1 MPQNFYEL
9 VWIFIIYAFI
19 GWCTEVSY
27 AALDRGIFVNR
38 GFLNG
43 PYCPIYGCGV
53 VIVVAVLTPLKDS
66 LLILFAGSFLLTSV
80 LEYITGFILE
90 KVFHNKWWDYSNKP
104 FNLQGYVC
112 LKFSIY
118 WGLACTFIM
127 DVLHPIIYKGI
138 TMIPHVFGVVLLCI
152 IMTAFVVDCGVTV
165 STILKFNKRLKVM
178 DEMAAKIH
186 KLSDEIG
193 ENIYENVT
201 TAVEKSEEF
210 QETHE
215 ELLTK
220 LSDTKEN
227 IMELPV
233 NAKEKLSEAA
243 GETKLRLSE
252 STETAKAKF
261 AESATTTKEKL
272 AETTETAKV
281 RLAESAATTKEK
293 LAETTET
300 AKAKL
305 AESAATTKEKFAES
319 TETTKERL
327 AESTESAK
335 EKLAAYKE
343 SREAARLEKQREK
356 EELERKYKELFAQKN
371 FGFKRLMKAF
381 PDMTSKEQ
389 NESLEKYKKYFNIRK
404 SSEEKKQRE

>member
-53 VIVVAVLTPLKDS
+53 VIVVAVLTPLKDN
-66 LLILFAGSFLLTSV
+66 LLILFAGSFLLTSI

-104 FNLQGYVC
+104 FNLHGYVC

-127 DVLHPIIYKGI
+127 DVIHPIIYKGI
-138 TMIPHVFGVVLLCI
+138 TMIPHILGVVLLCI
-152 IMTAFVVDCGVTV
+152 IMTGFAVDCGVTV

-186 KLSDEIG
+186 KLSNEIG

-201 TAVEKSEEF
+201 NAVEKSEEF

-220 LSDTKEN
+220 LSDKKDN
-227 IMELPV
+227 LMEISAS
-233 NAKEKLSEAA
+233 AKE
-243 GETKLRLSE
+243 R
-252 STETAKAKF
+252 F
-261 AESATTTKEKL
+261 ATT
-272 AETTETAKV
+272 ADSIKV
-281 RLAESAATTKEK
+281 NE
-293 LAETTET
+293 
-300 AKAKL
+300 KL
-305 AESAATTKEKFAES
+305 AESAGTVKAKINESTETVKTKISESAENAKTKFVESTEAAKEKFAES
-319 TETTKERL
+319 TEAAREKY
-327 AESTESAK
+327 TE
-335 EKLAAYKE
+335 YKE
-343 SREAARLEKQREK
+343 NRNAARLEKQREK
-356 EELERKYKELFAQKN
+356 EELERRYKELFAEKN

-381 PDMTSKEQ
+381 PDMTSREQ

-404 SSEEKKQRE
+404 PDHKKDE

>member
-53 VIVVAVLTPLKDS
+53 VIVVGILTPLKDN
-66 LLILFAGSFLLTSV
+66 LLILFAGSFLLTSI

-90 KVFHNKWWDYSNKP
+90 KVFHNKWWDYSDKP
-104 FNLQGYVC
+104 FNLHGYVC

-138 TMIPHVFGVVLLCI
+138 TMIPHILGVVLLSI
-152 IMTAFVVDCGVTV
+152 IMAVFAVDCGVTV
-165 STILKFNKRLKVM
+165 TTILQFNKRLKVM
-178 DEMAAKIH
+178 DEMAARIH
-186 KLSDEIG
+186 RLSDEIG

-220 LSDTKEN
+220 LSDKKEN
-227 IMELPV
+227 IKELPA
-233 NAKEKLSEAA
+233 NAKA
-243 GETKLRLSE
+243 R
-252 STETAKAKF
+252 
-261 AESATTTKEKL
+261 KEKL
-272 AETTETAKV
+272 AES
-281 RLAESAATTKEK
+281 AENARER
-293 LAETTET
+293 
-300 AKAKL
+300 
-305 AESAATTKEKFAES
+305 FAES
-319 TETTKERL
+319 TE
-327 AESTESAK
+327 AAK

-343 SREAARLEKQREK
+343 NREAARLAKQKEK
-356 EELERKYKELFAQKN
+356 EELEKKYKELFAEKN

-381 PDMTSKEQ
+381 PDMTSREQ

-404 SSEEKKQRE
+404 PDQKKDK

>member
-53 VIVVAVLTPLKDS
+53 VIVVGILTPLKDN
-66 LLILFAGSFLLTSV
+66 LLILFAGSFLLTSI

-90 KVFHNKWWDYSNKP
+90 KVFHNKWWDYSDKP
-104 FNLQGYVC
+104 FNLHGYVC

-138 TMIPHVFGVVLLCI
+138 TMIPHILGVVLLSI
-152 IMTAFVVDCGVTV
+152 IMAVFAVDCGVTV
-165 STILKFNKRLKVM
+165 TTILQFNKRLKVM
-178 DEMAAKIH
+178 DEMAARIH
-186 KLSDEIG
+186 RLSDEIG

-201 TAVEKSEEF
+201 TAVERSEEF

-220 LSDTKEN
+220 LSDKKEN
-227 IMELPV
+227 IKELPA
-233 NAKEKLSEAA
+233 NAKA
-243 GETKLRLSE
+243 R
-252 STETAKAKF
+252 
-261 AESATTTKEKL
+261 KEKL
-272 AETTETAKV
+272 AES
-281 RLAESAATTKEK
+281 AENAR
-293 LAETTET
+293 
-300 AKAKL
+300 
-305 AESAATTKEKFAES
+305 
-319 TETTKERL
+319 ERL
-327 AESTESAK
+327 AESTEAAK

-343 SREAARLEKQREK
+343 NREAARLAKQKEK
-356 EELERKYKELFAQKN
+356 EELEKKYKELFAEKN

-381 PDMTSKEQ
+381 PDMTSREQ

-404 SSEEKKQRE
+404 PDHKKDK

>member
-53 VIVVAVLTPLKDS
+53 VIVVAALTPLKDN
-66 LLILFAGSFLLTSV
+66 LLILFAGSFLLTSI

-104 FNLQGYVC
+104 FNLHGYVC

-127 DVLHPIIYKGI
+127 DVIHPIIYKGI
-138 TMIPHVFGVVLLCI
+138 TMIPHILGVVLLCI
-152 IMTAFVVDCGVTV
+152 IMSAFAVDCGVTV
-165 STILKFNKRLKVM
+165 TTILKFNKRLKVM

-220 LSDTKEN
+220 ISDTKEN
-227 IMELPV
+227 LMDLPST
-233 NAKEKLSEAA
+233 AKEKIASTAASAREKLSE
-243 GETKLRLSE
+243 S
-252 STETAKAKF
+252 
-261 AESATTTKEKL
+261 AENINVKEKI
-272 AETTETAKV
+272 
-281 RLAESAATTKEK
+281 
-293 LAETTET
+293 
-300 AKAKL
+300 
-305 AESAATTKEKFAES
+305 
-319 TETTKERL
+319 
-327 AESTESAK
+327 
-335 EKLAAYKE
+335 AAYKE
-343 SREAARLEKQREK
+343 TRGAARLEKQREK
-356 EELERKYKELFAQKN
+356 EELERRYKELFAEKN

-381 PDMTSKEQ
+381 PDMTSREQ

-404 SSEEKKQRE
+404 PDHKKDE

>member
-53 VIVVAVLTPLKDS
+53 VIVVAALTPLKDN
-66 LLILFAGSFLLTSV
+66 LLILFAGSFLLTSI

-104 FNLQGYVC
+104 FNLHGYVC

-127 DVLHPIIYKGI
+127 DVIHPIIYKGI
-138 TMIPHVFGVVLLCI
+138 TMIPHILGVVLLCI
-152 IMTAFVVDCGVTV
+152 IMSAFAVDCGVTV
-165 STILKFNKRLKVM
+165 TTILKFNKRLKVM

-220 LSDTKEN
+220 ISDTKEN
-227 IMELPV
+227 LMDLPST
-233 NAKEKLSEAA
+233 AKEKIASTAASAREKLSE
-243 GETKLRLSE
+243 S
-252 STETAKAKF
+252 
-261 AESATTTKEKL
+261 AENINVKEKI
-272 AETTETAKV
+272 
-281 RLAESAATTKEK
+281 
-293 LAETTET
+293 
-300 AKAKL
+300 
-305 AESAATTKEKFAES
+305 
-319 TETTKERL
+319 
-327 AESTESAK
+327 
-335 EKLAAYKE
+335 AAYKE
-343 SREAARLEKQREK
+343 NREAARLAKQHEK
-356 EELERKYKELFAQKN
+356 EELERRYKELFAEKN

-381 PDMTSKEQ
+381 PDMTSREQ

-404 SSEEKKQRE
+404 PDHKKDE

>member
-53 VIVVAVLTPLKDS
+53 VIVVGILTPLKDN
-66 LLILFAGSFLLTSV
+66 LLILFAGSFLLTSI

-90 KVFHNKWWDYSNKP
+90 KVFHNKWWDYSDKP
-104 FNLQGYVC
+104 FNLHGYVC

-138 TMIPHVFGVVLLCI
+138 TMIPHILGVVLLSI
-152 IMTAFVVDCGVTV
+152 IMAVFAVDCGVTV
-165 STILKFNKRLKVM
+165 TTILQFNKRLKVM
-178 DEMAAKIH
+178 DEMAARIH
-186 KLSDEIG
+186 RLSDEIG

-201 TAVEKSEEF
+201 TAVERSEEF

-220 LSDTKEN
+220 LSDKKEN
-227 IMELPV
+227 IKELPA
-233 NAKEKLSEAA
+233 NAKARIE
-243 GETKLRLSE
+243 
-252 STETAKAKF
+252 
-261 AESATTTKEKL
+261 ESAEATRMKL
-272 AETTETAKV
+272 AETKSSTRDKIVLSAEERKE
-281 RLAESAATTKEK
+281 RIAESAENA
-293 LAETTET
+293 
-300 AKAKL
+300 
-305 AESAATTKEKFAES
+305 
-319 TETTKERL
+319 R
-327 AESTESAK
+327 

-343 SREAARLEKQREK
+343 NREAARLAKQKEK
-356 EELERKYKELFAQKN
+356 EELEKKYNELFGQKN

-381 PDMTSKEQ
+381 PDMTSREQ

-404 SSEEKKQRE
+404 PDHKKDK

>member
-53 VIVVAVLTPLKDS
+53 VIVVAALTPLKDN
-66 LLILFAGSFLLTSV
+66 LLILFAGSFLLTSI

-104 FNLQGYVC
+104 FNLHGYVC

-127 DVLHPIIYKGI
+127 DVIHPIIYKGI
-138 TMIPHVFGVVLLCI
+138 TMIPHILGVVLLCI
-152 IMTAFVVDCGVTV
+152 IMSAFAVDCGVTV
-165 STILKFNKRLKVM
+165 TTILKFNKRLKVM

-220 LSDTKEN
+220 ISDTKEN
-227 IMELPV
+227 LMDLPST
-233 NAKEKLSEAA
+233 AKEKIASTAASAREKLSE
-243 GETKLRLSE
+243 S
-252 STETAKAKF
+252 
-261 AESATTTKEKL
+261 AENINVKEKI
-272 AETTETAKV
+272 
-281 RLAESAATTKEK
+281 
-293 LAETTET
+293 
-300 AKAKL
+300 
-305 AESAATTKEKFAES
+305 
-319 TETTKERL
+319 
-327 AESTESAK
+327 
-335 EKLAAYKE
+335 AAYKVT
-343 SREAARLEKQREK
+343 REVARLEKQREK
-356 EELERKYKELFAQKN
+356 EELERRYKELFAEKN

-381 PDMTSKEQ
+381 PDMTSREQ

-404 SSEEKKQRE
+404 PDHKKDE

>member
-53 VIVVAVLTPLKDS
+53 VIVVGVLTPLKDN

-80 LEYITGFILE
+80 LEYITGFVLE
-90 KVFHNKWWDYSNKP
+90 KVFHNKWWDYSDKP
-104 FNLQGYVC
+104 FNIHGYVC

-127 DVLHPIIYKGI
+127 DILHPIIYDMIKI
-138 TMIPHVFGVVLLCI
+138 IPHVLGVVLLCV
-152 IMTAFVVDCGVTV
+152 IMTGFAVDCVVTV

-178 DEMAAKIH
+178 EEMAERIH

-201 TAVEKSEEF
+201 NAVEKSEEF

-215 ELLTK
+215 ELITR
-220 LSDTKEN
+220 LSDKKEN
-227 IMELPV
+227 IKELPA
-233 NAKEKLSEAA
+233 NAKARIE
-243 GETKLRLSE
+243 E
-252 STETAKAKF
+252 STEAAKERITSTASTAKERIS
-261 AESATTTKEKL
+261 ESAEATKLKL
-272 AETTETAKV
+272 AETKSST
-281 RLAESAATTKEK
+281 REK
-293 LAETTET
+293 IVL
-300 AKAKL
+300 
-305 AESAATTKEKFAES
+305 S
-319 TETTKERL
+319 TEERKERL
-327 AESTESAK
+327 AESAENARERFAESTEAAK
-335 EKLAAYKE
+335 EKFAAYKE
-343 SREAARLEKQREK
+343 NREAARLAKQKEK
-356 EELERKYKELFAQKN
+356 EELEKKYNELFGQKN

-381 PDMTSKEQ
+381 PDMTSREQ
-389 NESLEKYKKYFNIRK
+389 NESLQKYKKYFNIRRADK
-404 SSEEKKQRE
+404 KEEKQD

>member
-53 VIVVAVLTPLKDS
+53 VIVVAVLTPLKDN
-66 LLILFAGSFLLTSV
+66 LLIL
-80 LEYITGFILE
+80 
-90 KVFHNKWWDYSNKP
+90 FHNKWWDYSNKP
-104 FNLQGYVC
+104 FNLHGYVC

-118 WGLACTFIM
+118 WGLACTFVM

-138 TMIPHVFGVVLLCI
+138 TMIPHILGVVLLSI
-152 IMTAFVVDCGVTV
+152 IMAGFAVDCGVTV
-165 STILKFNKRLKVM
+165 TTILKFNKRLKVM

-215 ELLTK
+215 KLLTK
-220 LSDTKEN
+220 ISDTKEN
-227 IMELPV
+227 LMDLPST
-233 NAKEKLSEAA
+233 AKEKIASTAASAREKLSE
-243 GETKLRLSE
+243 S
-252 STETAKAKF
+252 
-261 AESATTTKEKL
+261 AENINVKEKI
-272 AETTETAKV
+272 
-281 RLAESAATTKEK
+281 AT
-293 LAETTET
+293 
-300 AKAKL
+300 
-305 AESAATTKEKFAES
+305 
-319 TETTKERL
+319 
-327 AESTESAK
+327 
-335 EKLAAYKE
+335 YKE
-343 SREAARLEKQREK
+343 TREAARLEKQREK
-356 EELERKYKELFAQKN
+356 EELERRYKELFAEKN

-381 PDMTSKEQ
+381 PDMTSREQ

-404 SSEEKKQRE
+404 PDHKKDE

>member
-53 VIVVAVLTPLKDS
+53 VIVVAALTPLKDN
-66 LLILFAGSFLLTSV
+66 LLILFAGSFLLTSI

-104 FNLQGYVC
+104 FNLHGYVC

-127 DVLHPIIYKGI
+127 DVIHPIIYKGI
-138 TMIPHVFGVVLLCI
+138 TMIPHILGVVLLCI
-152 IMTAFVVDCGVTV
+152 IMSAFAVDCGVTV
-165 STILKFNKRLKVM
+165 TTILKFNKRLKVM

-220 LSDTKEN
+220 ISDTKEN
-227 IMELPV
+227 LMDLPST
-233 NAKEKLSEAA
+233 AKEKISEAA
-243 GETKLRLSE
+243 GETK
-252 STETAKAKF
+252 AKI
-261 AESATTTKEKL
+261 
-272 AETTETAKV
+272 
-281 RLAESAATTKEK
+281 
-293 LAETTET
+293 
-300 AKAKL
+300 
-305 AESAATTKEKFAES
+305 AES
-319 TETTKERL
+319 TEN
-327 AESTESAK
+327 AK
-335 EKLAAYKE
+335 EKIASTAASAREKLSESAENIKVSEKIAAYKKT
-343 SREAARLEKQREK
+343 REAARLEKQREK
-356 EELERKYKELFAQKN
+356 EELESRYKELFAEKN

-381 PDMTSKEQ
+381 PDMTSREQ

-404 SSEEKKQRE
+404 PDHKKDE